1 MTKKIFFLLFFI
13 SGFCA
18 LLYQTVWL
26 RLAFANFG
34 INAQVISI
42 VVSIFMLGLVLGSFV
57 SGRYLIP
64 LAKKYKIES
73 LYLYCLAEAGVGI
86 GALVVPKLFSLGHN
100 WLLTFGQTNS
110 IAYLGWSAVVL
121 SLAIL
126 PWCFLMGTTI
136 PLIIDYLNR
145 HLVKD
150 KNIFSFL
157 YLANTLGAMAGTA
170 VTAIAL
176 IELLGFQKT
185 LFFAAFLNFSIAA
198 IGILIVKKLKSN
210 PNHSMPDKEAGAW
223 TLKTLSSKDRLILGL
238 LFVTGLS
245 SVGFEVVWNR
255 LFTPVLETSVYAFAF
270 ILFMYLLG
278 TCLGLLHYRFD
289 VRKGDVLSVRFL
301 LLLLG
306 GASIAQIWFVDPRI
320 GLGIWGIILCIGSLS
335 YLLGYL
341 TPKQIDEL
349 SQGNPKIVGLA
360 YAVNLLGCIIGPL
373 LASYVLIPAIGSKF
387 SIILLSLPL
396 IAFLFSKNKAISP
409 YRSSNRAVLITMSM
423 LILIIITAGLGTTYE
438 EWLDVPNK
446 IIKNDY
452 NSTVLAATLDKND
465 PRSKYLM
472 VNGVGMTVL
481 TPITKVMAHLPLF
494 GLPEGPKRAL
504 VICFGMGTTFRS
516 AASWGVAVTAVEL
529 TPSVGELFP
538 YFFDDTNQVFAQE
551 RNQIIIDDGRRF
563 LERTPEKYDLITID
577 PPPPTEAAGSSLLYS
592 EEFYQIIKTH
602 LTPNGILAQ
611 WYPDKYDKTLQAVA
625 RSLVD
630 VFPYIEVYKSVTG
643 NGYHFL
649 ASRNPIVIPTPEQI
663 VKNMPPAAQT
673 DLMEWNDYNDPNI
686 LSFVKRIVGSKQDIN
701 KLLNADK
708 KIRVTDDQPYNEYFL
723 LRKEN

>member
-1 MTKKIFFLLFFI
+1 MIKKVFFSLFFV

-26 RLAFANFG
+26 RLAFASFG

-42 VVSIFMLGLVLGSFV
+42 VVSIFMLGLVIGSFV

-73 LYLYCLAEAGVGI
+73 LYLYCIAEIGIGI

-110 IAYLGWSAVVL
+110 VAYLSLSAVVL
-121 SLAIL
+121 SLAML

-145 HLVKD
+145 HLAKD

-185 LFFAAFLNFSIAA
+185 LFFAAFLNFSIAV
-198 IGILIVKKLKSN
+198 IGILVAKKLKSN
-210 PNHSMPDKEAGAW
+210 PDRSVPDKETEAW
-223 TLKTLSSKDRLILGL
+223 TIRTLSGKDRFTLGL
-238 LFVTGLS
+238 LFTTGLS

-289 VRKGDVLSVRFL
+289 VRKGDTLSVRFL
-301 LLLLG
+301 LLSLITV
-306 GASIAQIWFVDPRI
+306 SIVQIWFVDPRI
-320 GLGIWGIILCIGSLS
+320 GLRIWGIVLCVGSLS

-349 SQGNPKIVGLA
+349 SRGNPRIVGVA
-360 YAVNLLGCIIGPL
+360 YAVNLLGCIVGPL
-373 LASYVLIPAIGSKF
+373 LASYVLMPSIGSKL
-387 SIILLSLPL
+387 SIILLGLPL
-396 IAFLFSKNKAISP
+396 IAFLFGKNNAISP
-409 YRSSNRAVLITMSM
+409 YQSNNRAALVALS
-423 LILIIITAGLGTTYE
+423 ILIVITVGLGTTYE

-452 NSTVLAATLDKND
+452 NATALAATLDKND

-472 VNGVGMTVL
+472 VNGVGMTML

-494 GLPEGPKRAL
+494 GLPEGPKQAL

-516 AASWGVAVTAVEL
+516 AASWGITTTAVEL

-538 YFFDDTNQVFAQE
+538 YFFDDTDQVLTQGKN
-551 RNQIIIDDGRRF
+551 RIIIDDGRRF
-563 LERTPEKYDLITID
+563 LERTPEKYDLIAID
-577 PPPPTEAAGSSLLYS
+577 PPPPIEAAGSSLLYS
-592 EEFYQIIKTH
+592 EEFYRIIKTH
-602 LTPNGILAQ
+602 LTENGILAQ
-611 WYPDKYDKTLQAVA
+611 WYPEKYDKTLQAVA
-625 RSLVD
+625 RSLVN
-630 VFPYIEVYKSVTG
+630 VFPYIEVYKSVKG

-649 ASRNPIVIPTPEQI
+649 VSNSPIVIPPPEQI
-663 VKNMPPAAQT
+663 IQNMPPAAQT

-708 KIRVTDDQPYNEYFL
+708 SIKVTDDQPYNEYFL
-723 LRKEN
+723 LR